1 MCLRILFW
9 EGKCSITIFHIG
21 FDDQFCL
28 QTFFITEKTS
38 KEHSSK
44 PARACEACYETVFP
58 LLDGKVGVH
67 TAESANEHQ
76 RHNSDTITS
85 LSHLPS
91 WLSMPALPVQRQPQ
105 SLMAIDLNSSHDLS
119 SRAGGPRANEV
130 EEKERM
136 TRMRWKSHQRLRSS
150 QQILVDFQEQARSA
164 KQETNEEGGTG
175 DETAEVEDQEDDDPF
190 EDDVFSSPL
199 RSFPSMPIRK
209 EDTARR
215 SKRFSLPAVAL
226 HATNVTARMT
236 EGDGSL
242 PPISVTDKQTG
253 SGYVT
258 GGIPSSSPGHRRF
271 SLVLVGRNSRYVD
284 DGDVRDGGDLGKGA
298 AAVKLAELLRNAKV
312 VA

>member
-1 MCLRILFW
+1 MN
-9 EGKCSITIFHIG
+9 FHIG
-21 FDDQFCL
+21 FDNQFCV

-58 LLDGKVGVH
+58 LIDGGDGKAVVH
-67 TAESANEHQ
+67 SAESANEHQ

-119 SRAGGPRANEV
+119 SLAGGTRASGI

-136 TRMRWKSHQRLRSS
+136 TRMRWKSHHRLRSS
-150 QQILVDFQEQARSA
+150 QQILVDFQEEASSA
-164 KQETNEEGGTG
+164 KQETNQEG
-175 DETAEVEDQEDDDPF
+175 DEDQEDDDPF

-199 RSFPSMPIRK
+199 RSFPSMPMRK

-236 EGDGSL
+236 EGVGNL
-242 PPISVTDKQTG
+242 PPFSVTDEQTG
-253 SGYVT
+253 RYVT
-258 GGIPSSSPGHRRF
+258 GESPSSSPARHRRF
-271 SLVLVGRNSRYVD
+271 SLVLVGRNSHYVD
-284 DGDVRDGGDLGKGA
+284 DGGVRVNKNEVEDGGDLGKGV
-298 AAVKLAELLRNAKV
+298 AAVKLADLLRKSKV
-312 VA
+312 VVGN